1 MVPTPLQEL
10 FYRFKRNGIFMVC
23 WAPKAPSISINL
35 SFALSCLGTQHP
47 TGTKGPILEN
57 CHSIWLVVYLPLWKI
72 CSSVGMMKFPI
83 HVPNH
88 QPGIFGHQYHVLPT
102 VADLAAGL
110 RPRNNITRKMAET
123 KMTWGADRRNLWSK
137 EIFTKDHQGL
147 LVKV

>member
-1 MVPTPLQEL
+1 MFGKYLYLLV
-10 FYRFKRNGIFMVC
+10 KRWFQPHCRSFFIDSNAWYIMVC

-102 VADLAAGL
+102 DSCRSCSWIATEEQHHQKDGRDQNDL
-110 RPRNNITRKMAET
+110 RCRSQEP
-123 KMTWGADRRNLWSK
+123 
-137 EIFTKDHQGL
+137 
-147 LVKV
+147 LV